1 MRRVPLS
8 SDDYEVEDRGYLT
21 PCWIRVGCTTNKG
34 YGQVSIGGKREYAHR
49 AMYEQE
55 VGPIPPGL
63 QLDHLCRQPKCIR
76 PDHLEPVTHAKNLQ
90 RGNGTKLTE
99 DQVRTIREVPVG
111 LFTTKELASMYGIS
125 ESHMSRVRRG
135 LKFVLSE

>member
-1 MRRVPLS
+1 M
-8 SDDYEVEDRGYLT
+8 T
-21 PCWIRVGCTTNKG
+21 
-34 YGQVSIGGKREYAHR
+34 IGGRRLYAHR

-55 VGPIPPGL
+55 IGPIPEGL
-63 QLDHLCRQPKCIR
+63 HLDHLCRQTKCIR

-99 DQVRTIREVPVG
+99 DQVRTIREVPIG
-111 LFTTKELASMYGIS
+111 LFTTRELAAMYGIS

-135 LKFVLSE
+135 VKYVLSD